1 MSDGFWACIVILVVI
16 IATLEILGPD
26 EISRPSCPTEQNIH
40 CTDVHMAI
48 LDSHFPCDQID
59 ELKYNMT
66 VFTARC
72 TDGFEYRAMLLEG
85 VYRVSEKRDQL

>member
-1 MSDGFWACIVILVVI
+1 MSDGFAGLIIVLLI
-16 IATLEILGPD
+16 IFAFATTLEPD
-26 EISRPSCPTEQNIH
+26 EISKPSCPTEQNIH

-48 LDSHFPCDQID
+48 LDTHFPCDQID
-59 ELKYNMT
+59 ELKYNSA